1 MQHQS
6 LVRICAARGKHGAIL
21 LTTLSMLLLALHA
34 SSARGNEA
42 VDQTFPV
49 SITSSG
55 IFAAQS
61 TGERPSISD
70 DGRHVAFESATENL
84 GEDGPPGVDEA
95 FVKDLQTGEVT
106 LVSRASGA
114 AGEPANEPGEGSGVE
129 DLSISGDGRFVIF
142 TSDASNLVTGLPAA
156 EEPGEHP
163 LHVYRRDLQTG
174 ETELVDRVSGSEGE
188 ILDERGARAE
198 GISAEGRYVLFRD
211 RVEDLEDPVGAHEAG
226 LSTVYVRDM
235 QSSLTSAVSR
245 AGGAQGALADE
256 SSRGDSIS
264 ADGRYVTYESAATNL
279 VAGMEGNAVSQ
290 VYLRDLQSEITTLV
304 SRSAPTESAPTGEPG
319 NGASEAGVPTDDDG
333 CNVAFSSAAS
343 NLYRFAG
350 GPVSTPEVYL
360 ADLCSTP
367 VTIRLVS
374 RADGAEGAPAAE
386 GNVVI
391 PLPLGAGGNG
401 RLILFSALSEL
412 TGESSAASTHL
423 YIRNLDTEQTTLIDR
438 ASGAGGAPADSNPEG
453 GAIAANACRVAFATE
468 ASNLGEVEAPRERSE
483 TYIRQLAPCLES
495 AEGSAGGSETAS
507 ARQITQ
513 TAIAET
519 TVASR
524 GTARCVV
531 PTMRGLRLRA
541 VRKRLGAAHCRLG
554 RVSYHYSRTPKGRL
568 TEQSLHQG
576 TIRPAGA
583 KLSIWISR
591 GGHSRRLSRQ
601 GRRVARG
608 VPAPAR

>member
-6 LVRICAARGKHGAIL
+6 LVRVCAARDGRGAIL
-21 LTTLSMLLLALHA
+21 LTTLSMLLPVLFAT
-34 SSARGNEA
+34 SVRGDEA

-49 SITSSG
+49 SVTPSG

-70 DGRHVAFESATENL
+70 DGRYVAFESAAVNL
-84 GEDGPPGVDEA
+84 GEGGPPGVEEA

-114 AGEPANEPGEGSGVE
+114 GGEPANEPGEGSGVE
-129 DLSISGDGRFVIF
+129 DVFISGDGRFAIF
-142 TSDASNLVTGLPAA
+142 TSDASNLVFGLPAA

-211 RVEDLEDPVGAHEAG
+211 RVEDLEDPVRAHEGG

-235 QSSLTSAVSR
+235 RLGTTSAVSR
-245 AGGAQGALADE
+245 AGGSHGALADA
-256 SSRGDSIS
+256 SSRGDSVS
-264 ADGRYVTYESAATNL
+264 PDGRYVAFESSATNL
-279 VAGMEGNAVSQ
+279 VTSMEGNSVSQ
-290 VYLRDLQSEITTLV
+290 VYLRDLQSETTTLI
-304 SRSAPTESAPTGEPG
+304 SKSAPTESAPVGEPG
-319 NGASEAGVPTDDDG
+319 NGASEAAVLTSGDG
-333 CNVAFSSAAS
+333 CDVAFSSAAS

-360 ADLCSTP
+360 ADLCSRP
-367 VTIRLVS
+367 VMVRLVS
-374 RADGAEGAPAAE
+374 RAEGEQGAPAAE
-386 GNVVI
+386 GNAVI

-401 RLILFSALSEL
+401 RFILFSALSEL
-412 TGESSAASTHL
+412 TGESPAASTHL

-438 ASGAGGAPADSNPEG
+438 ASGAGGTPADSNPEG

-468 ASNLGEVEAPRERSE
+468 ASNLSEVEPPRERSE

-495 AEGSAGGSETAS
+495 AEGSGKGANQGAP
-507 ARQITQ
+507 
-513 TAIAET
+513 
-519 TVASR
+519 SR
-524 GTARCVV
+524 S
-531 PTMRGLRLRA
+531 PQ
-541 VRKRLGAAHCRLG
+541 
-554 RVSYHYSRTPKGRL
+554 P
-568 TEQSLHQG
+568 
-576 TIRPAGA
+576 RPPRP
-583 KLSIWISR
+583 L
-591 GGHSRRLSRQ
+591 
-601 GRRVARG
+601 
-608 VPAPAR
+608 